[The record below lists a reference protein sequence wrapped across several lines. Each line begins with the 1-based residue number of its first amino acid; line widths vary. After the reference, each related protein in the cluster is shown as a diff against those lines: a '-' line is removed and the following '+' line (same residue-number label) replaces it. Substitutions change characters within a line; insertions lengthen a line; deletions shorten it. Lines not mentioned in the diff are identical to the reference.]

1 MAKAIQTKRSLVAAF
16 RKLIAA
22 DSYDRITV
30 SAIASTCGVNR
41 QTFYYH
47 FRDIYDLTAWMV
59 EDETNAIM
67 KSSGDDWERA
77 YIRLLELLKSDRGVI
92 IRMIR
97 SVDRLSIYRLLSKQ
111 SHILMSLAIEQLP
124 AYFEL
129 PARDMVLLLEFYAA
143 GLTEVAIHWLEG
155 GCKESPEELLQDVR
169 TVMRVSV

>member
-41 QTFYYH
+41 QMFYYH

-59 EDETNAIM
+59 EDETNVIM
-67 KSSGDDWERA
+67 KSFGDDWERA
-77 YIRLLELLKSDRGVI
+77 YIRLLELLRADRVVI

-97 SVDRLSIYRLLSKQ
+97 SVDMLSIYRLLKKQ
-111 SHILMSLAIEQLP
+111 SQSLMSLAIKQLSMRS
-124 AYFEL
+124 EL
-129 PARDMVLLLEFYAA
+129 PTHDLGLLLEFYAA
-143 GLTEVAIHWLEG
+143 GLTEVAIRRLEEG
-155 GCKESPEELLQDVR
+155 RKESPEELLQGVR
-169 TVMRVSV
+169 TVMRVAM